1 MRLQKQEI
9 HTILQVARNIYGEK
23 VKVYLFGSRLDNTKR
38 GGDIDLLIRT
48 DEEKK
53 GVLARI
59 RMIAQLK
66 FLLGDQKIDIIG
78 DHEDSIV
85 AQEALRKGVLLVWQ
99 DAMGAKIF
107 RYILEYLDEVTSLP
121 MRDILNRL
129 EKYKFLPDANEWIY
143 IRELRNEIAHDYPL
157 MENDVVHILNE
168 LFTKVNT
175 MYGIYDKLKAA
186 YF

>member
-9 HTILQVARNIYGEK
+9 QTILQVARNIYGEK

-66 FLLGDQKIDIIG
+66 FLLGDQKFDIIG
-78 DHEDSIV
+78 DHEESIV
-85 AQEALRKGVLLVWQ
+85 AQEALQKGILLV
-99 DAMGAKIF
+99 
-107 RYILEYLDEVTSLP
+107 
-121 MRDILNRL
+121 
-129 EKYKFLPDANEWIY
+129 
-143 IRELRNEIAHDYPL
+143 
-157 MENDVVHILNE
+157 
-168 LFTKVNT
+168 
-175 MYGIYDKLKAA
+175 
-186 YF
+186 

>member
-1 MRLQKQEI
+1 MTNRRQEINERLQREFEVCDK
-9 HTILQVARNIYGEK
+9 HIL
-23 VKVYLFGSRLDNTKR
+23 
-38 GGDIDLLIRT
+38 
-48 DEEKK
+48 
-53 GVLARI
+53 RI
-59 RMIAQLK
+59 N
-66 FLLGDQKIDIIG
+66 
-78 DHEDSIV
+78 
-85 AQEALRKGVLLVWQ
+85 EALEELSSTLPLTIENYVLLNSEQVRCIDQFIFRFSKLQ

-107 RYILEYLDEVTSLP
+107 RYILEYLDEDVTSLP

-157 MENDVVHILNE
+157 MENDVVNILNE

>member
-48 DEEKK
+48 EEEKK

-85 AQEALRKGVLLVWQ
+85 AQEALLKGVLLV
-99 DAMGAKIF
+99 
-107 RYILEYLDEVTSLP
+107 
-121 MRDILNRL
+121 
-129 EKYKFLPDANEWIY
+129 
-143 IRELRNEIAHDYPL
+143 
-157 MENDVVHILNE
+157 
-168 LFTKVNT
+168 
-175 MYGIYDKLKAA
+175 
-186 YF
+186 

>member
-78 DHEDSIV
+78 DHEDTIV
-85 AQEALRKGVLLVWQ
+85 AQEALRKGVLLV
-99 DAMGAKIF
+99 
-107 RYILEYLDEVTSLP
+107 
-121 MRDILNRL
+121 
-129 EKYKFLPDANEWIY
+129 
-143 IRELRNEIAHDYPL
+143 
-157 MENDVVHILNE
+157 
-168 LFTKVNT
+168 
-175 MYGIYDKLKAA
+175 
-186 YF
+186 

>member
-78 DHEDSIV
+78 
-85 AQEALRKGVLLVWQ
+85 
-99 DAMGAKIF
+99 
-107 RYILEYLDEVTSLP
+107 
-121 MRDILNRL
+121 
-129 EKYKFLPDANEWIY
+129 
-143 IRELRNEIAHDYPL
+143 
-157 MENDVVHILNE
+157 
-168 LFTKVNT
+168 
-175 MYGIYDKLKAA
+175 
-186 YF
+186 

>member
-38 GGDIDLLIRT
+38 GGDIDRLIRT

-85 AQEALRKGVLLVWQ
+85 AQEALRKGVLLV
-99 DAMGAKIF
+99 
-107 RYILEYLDEVTSLP
+107 
-121 MRDILNRL
+121 
-129 EKYKFLPDANEWIY
+129 
-143 IRELRNEIAHDYPL
+143 
-157 MENDVVHILNE
+157 
-168 LFTKVNT
+168 
-175 MYGIYDKLKAA
+175 
-186 YF
+186 

>member
-66 FLLGDQKIDIIG
+66 YLLGDQKIDIIG

-85 AQEALRKGVLLVWQ
+85 AQEALRKGVLLV
-99 DAMGAKIF
+99 
-107 RYILEYLDEVTSLP
+107 
-121 MRDILNRL
+121 
-129 EKYKFLPDANEWIY
+129 
-143 IRELRNEIAHDYPL
+143 
-157 MENDVVHILNE
+157 
-168 LFTKVNT
+168 
-175 MYGIYDKLKAA
+175 
-186 YF
+186 

>member
-85 AQEALRKGVLLVWQ
+85 AQEALRKGVLLV
-99 DAMGAKIF
+99 
-107 RYILEYLDEVTSLP
+107 
-121 MRDILNRL
+121 
-129 EKYKFLPDANEWIY
+129 
-143 IRELRNEIAHDYPL
+143 
-157 MENDVVHILNE
+157 
-168 LFTKVNT
+168 
-175 MYGIYDKLKAA
+175 
-186 YF
+186 

>member
-9 HTILQVARNIYGEK
+9 QTILQVARNIYGEK

-78 DHEDSIV
+78 DHEESIV
-85 AQEALRKGVLLVWQ
+85 AQEALQKGVLLV
-99 DAMGAKIF
+99 
-107 RYILEYLDEVTSLP
+107 
-121 MRDILNRL
+121 
-129 EKYKFLPDANEWIY
+129 
-143 IRELRNEIAHDYPL
+143 
-157 MENDVVHILNE
+157 
-168 LFTKVNT
+168 
-175 MYGIYDKLKAA
+175 
-186 YF
+186 

>member
-85 AQEALRKGVLLVWQ
+85 VQEAL
-99 DAMGAKIF
+99 
-107 RYILEYLDEVTSLP
+107 
-121 MRDILNRL
+121 LN
-129 EKYKFLPDANEWIY
+129 
-143 IRELRNEIAHDYPL
+143 
-157 MENDVVHILNE
+157 
-168 LFTKVNT
+168 
-175 MYGIYDKLKAA
+175 
-186 YF
+186 

>member
-78 DHEDSIV
+78 DHENSIV
-85 AQEALRKGVLLVWQ
+85 AQEALQKGVLLV
-99 DAMGAKIF
+99 
-107 RYILEYLDEVTSLP
+107 
-121 MRDILNRL
+121 
-129 EKYKFLPDANEWIY
+129 
-143 IRELRNEIAHDYPL
+143 
-157 MENDVVHILNE
+157 
-168 LFTKVNT
+168 
-175 MYGIYDKLKAA
+175 
-186 YF
+186 

>member
-9 HTILQVARNIYGEK
+9 HTILHVSRNIYGEK

-48 DEEKK
+48 EEEKK

-66 FLLGDQKIDIIG
+66 YLLGDQKIDIIG

-85 AQEALRKGVLLVWQ
+85 AQEALRKGVLLV
-99 DAMGAKIF
+99 
-107 RYILEYLDEVTSLP
+107 
-121 MRDILNRL
+121 
-129 EKYKFLPDANEWIY
+129 
-143 IRELRNEIAHDYPL
+143 
-157 MENDVVHILNE
+157 
-168 LFTKVNT
+168 
-175 MYGIYDKLKAA
+175 
-186 YF
+186 

>member
-66 FLLGDQKIDIIG
+66 YLLGDQ
-78 DHEDSIV
+78 
-85 AQEALRKGVLLVWQ
+85 
-99 DAMGAKIF
+99 
-107 RYILEYLDEVTSLP
+107 
-121 MRDILNRL
+121 
-129 EKYKFLPDANEWIY
+129 
-143 IRELRNEIAHDYPL
+143 
-157 MENDVVHILNE
+157 
-168 LFTKVNT
+168 
-175 MYGIYDKLKAA
+175 
-186 YF
+186 

>member
-9 HTILQVARNIYGEK
+9 QTILQVARNIYGEK

-53 GVLARI
+53 GVLAGI

-78 DHEDSIV
+78 DHEESIV
-85 AQEALRKGVLLVWQ
+85 AQEALQKGILLV
-99 DAMGAKIF
+99 
-107 RYILEYLDEVTSLP
+107 
-121 MRDILNRL
+121 
-129 EKYKFLPDANEWIY
+129 
-143 IRELRNEIAHDYPL
+143 
-157 MENDVVHILNE
+157 
-168 LFTKVNT
+168 
-175 MYGIYDKLKAA
+175 
-186 YF
+186 